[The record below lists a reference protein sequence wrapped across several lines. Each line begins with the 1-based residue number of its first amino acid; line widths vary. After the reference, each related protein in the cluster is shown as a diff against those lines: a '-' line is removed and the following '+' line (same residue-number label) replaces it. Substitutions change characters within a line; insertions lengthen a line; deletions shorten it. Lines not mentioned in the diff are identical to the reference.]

1 MHLASTLLAII
12 AALTLSE
19 VRAIA
24 NTNPKILQS

>member
-1 MHLASTLLAII
+1 MHLALLAII

-19 VRAIA
+19 VSAIA